1 MDIRRSKDYL
11 KQLLSM
17 IRNYCQDNTPL
28 PFLMGAALVYY
39 YSKMVKGYD
48 DGGTGYKE
56 FIINYMQKVRKRISN
71 IYIPK
76 SLADK
81 LPDQMWHVM
90 RCGLIHT
97 FSLFPD
103 KTIRNQ
109 LGRDRSIVL
118 CHKKEAT
125 TKGLSHLSHY
135 SGPTIWT
142 LHYLWSKDFID
153 DLIAVNDLIF
163 DQASSDSVLKSK
175 IEKWLKQCPPISGGF

>member
-1 MDIRRSKDYL
+1 
-11 KQLLSM
+11 
-17 IRNYCQDNTPL
+17 
-28 PFLMGAALVYY
+28 
-39 YSKMVKGYD
+39 
-48 DGGTGYKE
+48 
-56 FIINYMQKVRKRISN
+56 MQKVRKEYQTFTYLN
-71 IYIPK
+71 P
-76 SLADK
+76 ADK

-135 SGPTIWT
+135 SGPNN
-142 LHYLWSKDFID
+142 LDAALFVAEDFID